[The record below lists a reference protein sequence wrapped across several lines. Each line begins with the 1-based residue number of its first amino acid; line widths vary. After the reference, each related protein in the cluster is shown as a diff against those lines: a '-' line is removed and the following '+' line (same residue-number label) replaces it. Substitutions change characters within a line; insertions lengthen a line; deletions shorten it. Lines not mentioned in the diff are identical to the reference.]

1 MQSLSQMTLLDPAM
15 PSRSSCRRC
24 AHYSTT
30 DLSTDGHVLVSQA
43 GDALFL
49 LSRLDLADMDR
60 LWGVW
65 LGILCLPL
73 TQLALAESDRP
84 WKARPWK
91 LCPCCFTAGYLRAS
105 RTWRAMLSK
114 LPHSLPQLGSANPVM
129 SSGARP
135 LPRLNSPSMTM
146 PLFHSWLPRA

>member
-65 LGILCLPL
+65 LGILFTSYTVGLSRVRQTL
-73 TQLALAESDRP
+73 ESQAVEALS
-84 WKARPWK
+84 
-91 LCPCCFTAGYLRAS
+91 
-105 RTWRAMLSK
+105 
-114 LPHSLPQLGSANPVM
+114 
-129 SSGARP
+129 
-135 LPRLNSPSMTM
+135 
-146 PLFHSWLPRA
+146 PLFHSRIPQGKQDMESNAE